1 MSRHYEADTLKL
13 LEVSLDTDLA
23 HNALKLV
30 LKGPGTLLPD
40 VSILEL
46 GSTHVVVLFATAS
59 TVFRLMLPHPET
71 VIKV

>member
-1 MSRHYEADTLKL
+1 VSRHYEAGTLRL

-46 GSTHVVVLFATAS
+46 GNTQVVVLFATAS
-59 TVFRLMLPHPET
+59 TVFRLMLPHPEA